1 MSKEMLSI
9 LPIGYHYSNG
19 RNEQMTILLYIDPG
33 TGSMLFSL
41 LIGLAAT
48 AVFGL
53 RALLLKLKFG
63 FGKKEKS
70 DSSRIPYV
78 IFSDH
83 KRYWNVFKG
92 ICEEFDKRGVD
103 VVYYTLSQDD
113 PVFECGLEHIHPE
126 YLGEGNKPYSRLN
139 FLKADILISTTP
151 GLDVYQWK
159 RSRDTK
165 CYIHIPHS
173 VDDLTGYRM
182 FGLDHYDVVLASGIN
197 QEEAIRKIESLRPG
211 IKAKEIEVVGS
222 TYMDDLRNELLS
234 LPERTENETPV
245 ILVAPSWGPSAI
257 LSKYGDSLLS
267 SLEKTGFHIIVRP
280 HPQSF
285 SSEKEML
292 STLMEKHS
300 SIEWNRDN
308 NNFPVMERS
317 DILITDFSGIIFDY
331 ALTFNRPIV
340 YADTHFDTIVY
351 DADWL
356 DEEMWSL
363 RVLPKLGIKLEE
375 KDFKNIK
382 QVLLNAMDSRDIAE
396 EREEVKAVCLSHI
409 GESRKTIVDYLVEK
423 EKTLKQ
429 EE

>member
-1 MSKEMLSI
+1 
-9 LPIGYHYSNG
+9 
-19 RNEQMTILLYIDPG
+19 MTILLYIDPG

-48 AVFGL
+48 AVFGI
-53 RALLLKLKFG
+53 RALMVKLKFG
-63 FGKKEKS
+63 LGKKENT
-70 DSSRIPYV
+70 DENRIPYV

-92 ICEEFDKRGVD
+92 ICDEFNKREID
-103 VVYYTLSQDD
+103 VVYYTLSKDD
-113 PVFECGLEHIHPE
+113 PVFNCGFKHIHPE

-165 CYIHIPHS
+165 CYVHVPHS
-173 VDDLTGYRM
+173 VDDLTAYRM

-197 QEEAIRKIESLRPG
+197 QEEGVRKIESLRPT
-211 IKAKEIEVVGS
+211 IKKKEIKIVGS
-222 TYMDDLRNELLS
+222 TYMDDLKDELLS
-234 LPERTENETPV
+234 LPERTKNKIPTV
-245 ILVAPSWGPSAI
+245 LVAPSWGPSAI

-267 SLEKTGFHIIVRP
+267 ALEKTGFHVIVRP

-300 SIEWNRDN
+300 SIEWNKDN
-308 NNFPVMERS
+308 NNFLVMEKS

-331 ALTFNRPIV
+331 ALTFNRPII
-340 YADTHFDTIVY
+340 YAETNFDTIVY

-356 DEEMWSL
+356 DEKMWSL
-363 RVLPKLGIKLEE
+363 RVLDMLGIKLEE
-375 KDFKNIK
+375 KDFGNIK
-382 QVLLNAMDSRDIAE
+382 EIIQKAMESHNITE
-396 EREEVKAVCLSHI
+396 EREKVRAMCLSHP
-409 GESRKTIVDYLVEK
+409 GESRKMIVDYLVEK
-423 EKTLKQ
+423 EKTLNQ
-429 EE
+429 